1 MVEIT
6 PLISSTSI
14 PQIAKIGLA
23 LFIAGIILPMVLDG
37 GYTIP
42 EQPVHFFLLVLGEAL
57 IGILIGFFIVLIF
70 AAFQLAG
77 QFFSLQMGFGASQV
91 FDPLAQVEI
100 PLIGQFFNIIAMFVF
115 VTMSGF
121 HKFLLTGVF
130 RSFEVLRAIDLV
142 AGRTALFRLFTSS
155 LGQLFGSAL
164 TIAFPIL
171 GTLFVISVT
180 MGLMAKAAPQMNLLM
195 MGFPVAIGMAF
206 IILFMIMP
214 FLMQTFSRI
223 IDIGFDQLRGL
234 FSDMKGAVP

>member
-6 PLISSTSI
+6 PLISSTAI

-23 LFIAGIILPMVLDG
+23 LFIAGITLPVVLEG

-42 EQPVHFFLLVLGEAL
+42 EQPVQYFLLVLGEAL
-57 IGILIGFFIVLIF
+57 IGILVGFFLVLIF

-115 VTMSGF
+115 ITMKGF

-142 AGRTALFRLFTSS
+142 SGRAAMLQLFTSS

-171 GTLFVISVT
+171 GTLFVISIT
-180 MGLMAKAAPQMNLLM
+180 MGLLAKAAPQMNLLM
-195 MGFPVAIGMAF
+195 MGFPLAIGMAF

-223 IDIGFDQLRGL
+223 IDIGFEQLQGL
-234 FSDMKGAVP
+234 FDDMRGTR